1 MSAGW
6 RTGRGAWSIVWE
18 GSWTCSWTPSTK
30 PISPRLDG
38 MGPACGL
45 TSCVRVEE
53 EEDATAYVEAITDWS
68 GRSGKERVLGES
80 GLDISSLHL
89 ARVRGGT
96 PASN

>member
-1 MSAGW
+1 M
-6 RTGRGAWSIVWE
+6 
-18 GSWTCSWTPSTK
+18 K

-45 TSCVRVEE
+45 TSCVRVVEE
-53 EEDATAYVEAITDWS
+53 DEDATAFVEAITDSS
-68 GRSGKERVLGES
+68 GRSGKEWIVAES
-80 GLDISSLHL
+80 GLDSGSLHL